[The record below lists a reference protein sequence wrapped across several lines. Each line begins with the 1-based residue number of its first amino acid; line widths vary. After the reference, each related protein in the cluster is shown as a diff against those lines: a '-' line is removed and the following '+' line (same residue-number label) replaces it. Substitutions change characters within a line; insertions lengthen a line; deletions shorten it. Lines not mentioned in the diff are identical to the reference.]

1 MSRSGAMPRVAQPDA
16 PVRYVAFL
24 RAINVGGHVVKMDA
38 LRQHFESLR
47 LRNVET
53 FIASGNVIFEAATRD
68 AGSLE
73 TEIEERLHKKLGYE
87 VATFLRTPRELAAV
101 VAQQPFGAADPLDA
115 GHSLSI
121 GFAKREPD
129 ANAHTKLQA
138 HASDVDDFR
147 IIGREVFW
155 LCRVRISESKFTGAR
170 LEKVLGSPATFRN
183 VTTVRKLA
191 AKYQA

>member
-1 MSRSGAMPRVAQPDA
+1 MPRAAQPDA
-16 PVRYVAFL
+16 AARYVAFL

-47 LRNVET
+47 FRNVET
-53 FIASGNVIFEAATRD
+53 FIASGNVIFDAAGD
-68 AGSLE
+68 AASLE
-73 TEIEERLHKKLGYE
+73 ERIEERLRKKLGYE
-87 VATFLRTPRELAAV
+87 VATFVRTPGELAAV

-115 GHSLSI
+115 GHSLSV
-121 GFAKREPD
+121 GFVKGAPSAEMD
-129 ANAHTKLQA
+129 AKLQL
-138 HASDVDDFR
+138 HASDFDDFR

-155 LCRVRISESKFTGAR
+155 LCRVRISDSKFTGAR

-191 AKYQA
+191 AKYCA